1 MGKVDDMANQ
11 VNETETISEHLETTG
26 DPVAEHDLVLILIS
40 SLPEKFNYLII
51 ALETIAESTLT
62 YVRDRLIHEAD
73 KLQKS
78 NGNEINDALFTNNR
92 TERSNKVKFHYCK
105 KNGHIARDCYKKK
118 HDDAEKKKS

>member
-62 YVRDRLIHEAD
+62 
-73 KLQKS
+73 
-78 NGNEINDALFTNNR
+78 
-92 TERSNKVKFHYCK
+92 
-105 KNGHIARDCYKKK
+105 
-118 HDDAEKKKS
+118 